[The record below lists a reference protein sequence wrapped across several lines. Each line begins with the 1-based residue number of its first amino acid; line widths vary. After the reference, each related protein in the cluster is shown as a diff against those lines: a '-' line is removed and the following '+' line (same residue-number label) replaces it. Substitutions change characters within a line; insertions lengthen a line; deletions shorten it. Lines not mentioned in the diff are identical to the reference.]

1 MKRLL
6 SVIAAIA
13 VMMSLVSF
21 ASAETPTKKTQL
33 WWMINAAR
41 GNGAFSLEFE
51 LARTPAQIESGAA
64 HGQRGILEGKDG
76 VIRVYNRNA
85 DGTFTEATNSAV
97 MTMFGTNL
105 RLLTQMNHNHNNER
119 TTGDPTSRPF
129 PAPHPEWLG
138 LTDNGVGFG
147 NGGYE
152 LFPRISHNAL
162 TSAANPFEM
171 NIVPVDPDR
180 GDALLFVYDGG
191 AMAAAH
197 YNGTWIKV
205 SNLKPEL
212 SGVTPATLSTKT
224 QLWWIINAARGN
236 GEFRFEFS
244 FEDGTQGIVRGRNG
258 NVTVYTRGADGEY
271 KVTPD
276 SPAMTAFAQHF
287 RLLTQQNHNHN
298 NERTSGDPTSRPFPA
313 PHPEWL
319 GLTDNGVGF
328 GNGGY
333 ELFPRIA
340 PASLTSAL
348 NPFEMNI
355 PPVQTVV
362 DAPEAALLFVYDG
375 GVMAAAHYDGV
386 WMRITNLQNSAGVSP
401 IPEANPETGTPSA
414 IPAII
419 TVAGL
424 GAAVVIAGVL
434 SKKKR
439 RIK

>member
-152 LFPRISHNAL
+152 LFPRI
-162 TSAANPFEM
+162 
-171 NIVPVDPDR
+171 
-180 GDALLFVYDGG
+180 
-191 AMAAAH
+191 
-197 YNGTWIKV
+197 
-205 SNLKPEL
+205 
-212 SGVTPATLSTKT
+212 
-224 QLWWIINAARGN
+224 
-236 GEFRFEFS
+236 
-244 FEDGTQGIVRGRNG
+244 
-258 NVTVYTRGADGEY
+258 
-271 KVTPD
+271 
-276 SPAMTAFAQHF
+276 
-287 RLLTQQNHNHN
+287 
-298 NERTSGDPTSRPFPA
+298 
-313 PHPEWL
+313 
-319 GLTDNGVGF
+319 
-328 GNGGY
+328 
-333 ELFPRIA
+333 A

-355 PPVQTVV
+355 PPLQTVV
-362 DAPEAALLFVYDG
+362 DAPEAALLFVYDNG
-375 GVMAAAHYDGV
+375 AMAAAHYNGV
-386 WMRITNLQNSAGVSP
+386 WMRITNLQNSAGASP
-401 IPEANPETGTPSA
+401 VPDANPETGTPSA

-419 TVAGL
+419 AVAGL